1 MNHIKYTSTIVLALC
16 CTTAAFAQQKRISG
30 HVFSKA
36 DGAIVMANVVEKDK
50 SNRVIS
56 QAQTDANGNFTM
68 TIKNPNNRLEVSYI
82 GYQTARFETIGA
94 RTSFRIELHDRNSF
108 SEVNVVSKRRV
119 HSNGLEIPPKEVS
132 TATQTLNMDS
142 KQGLSFTTA
151 GEALQGEIAGLDII
165 SNSGNLGSGTSMR
178 LRGVS
183 SINGSQ
189 EPLIVVNGYPL
200 EGQDASSLDFNNLND
215 QEQFATLLQVNP
227 DDIASITVLKDA
239 ASTAKWGAKGSNG
252 VIEITTRR
260 GKRGKTKVN
269 FSYRF
274 NGAWQPDGLNMLDGP
289 GYSMMLKEAYFNPKQ
304 SDYAASIVELLY
316 LRSHPAYYENYNK
329 STDWVSAVTKFGTKN
344 SYGVNVSG
352 GGEKASFRMSAGYDH
367 ETGTIIKQSLDRFTT
382 RLALDYYVS
391 DRIKFMSEF
400 SLTYTKN
407 NKNHDNI
414 LAKAYKAMPNMAVN
428 RWEYDQVSRRYF
440 DTGEYYLMP
449 PKAGDKYRNVLL
461 PNNAAQSSYYLGDM
475 VENGNPVA
483 IANESWREQST
494 YTINP
499 QFSLEYKFLGKDE
512 ESTQLNYTA
521 EVNINAYTES
531 NSSYYPH
538 SLTSKNWTQGI
549 DLTSNSDSKHFAF
562 TSRHILMFRPLMPRD
577 HSLQML
583 GRYEIHTS
591 SSTNQNLS
599 FSGVSGGISDPTVP
613 GYLTGTGS
621 STSVQRS
628 MNALGTL
635 HYAYSSKYVF
645 DFTLRADG
653 MTKFGSGNKWGFFP
667 GVSGRWNIS
676 DEKFFQPL
684 RKYVS
689 MFAFRPSYGITGNA
703 WFGEGLIYNKYSSY
717 GYYLGTQGI
726 APDNLRLT
734 QIRWEKTKSWNL
746 GFNLNLL
753 DDLLQFDLSVYKKY
767 TSDLLMSNVRIPSS
781 TGYSNIANA
790 NVGKMENEG
799 WELYVTTK
807 PILNVGKFNVT
818 LRANVAQN
826 LNVVTEMDKNVLTSM
841 NGQFNNRNEQ
851 FVNRV
856 QIGHALGGIYGFRY
870 KGVYA
875 YDYDHNGYFQNE
887 EKNKYYD
894 GQGHVNT
901 AKVAGK
907 TSPIAR
913 DAAGNIIY
921 DKAGNPLP
929 MYFNYG
935 GVNYRFEGGDVIYED
950 INHDGQINELDIVYL
965 GSSNPKVNGGF
976 GIDFRYGRWTLK
988 TNFNFRVGNKIIN
1001 MARMVAEDMRSNN
1014 NQMASVNWRWRKN
1027 GDVTEIP
1034 RAKNATAGDSYN
1046 ALASDRYVEAAD
1058 YLRFQYM
1065 QLGYSV
1071 DAKHLKKFGL
1081 SNMTINLS
1089 ANNLFL
1095 WTKYSG
1101 VEPEHGSGG
1110 YSPAI
1115 DNQQTPNS
1123 RSFTFSLN
1131 FGF

>member
-1 MNHIKYTSTIVLALC
+1 M
-16 CTTAAFAQQKRISG
+16 
-30 HVFSKA
+30 
-36 DGAIVMANVVEKDK
+36 
-50 SNRVIS
+50 
-56 QAQTDANGNFTM
+56 
-68 TIKNPNNRLEVSYI
+68 
-82 GYQTARFETIGA
+82 
-94 RTSFRIELHDRNSF
+94 
-108 SEVNVVSKRRV
+108 
-119 HSNGLEIPPKEVS
+119 
-132 TATQTLNMDS
+132 
-142 KQGLSFTTA
+142 
-151 GEALQGEIAGLDII
+151 
-165 SNSGNLGSGTSMR
+165 
-178 LRGVS
+178 
-183 SINGSQ
+183 
-189 EPLIVVNGYPL
+189 
-200 EGQDASSLDFNNLND
+200 
-215 QEQFATLLQVNP
+215 
-227 DDIASITVLKDA
+227 
-239 ASTAKWGAKGSNG
+239 
-252 VIEITTRR
+252 
-260 GKRGKTKVN
+260 
-269 FSYRF
+269 
-274 NGAWQPDGLNMLDGP
+274 
-289 GYSMMLKEAYFNPKQ
+289 
-304 SDYAASIVELLY
+304 
-316 LRSHPAYYENYNK
+316 
-329 STDWVSAVTKFGTKN
+329 
-344 SYGVNVSG
+344 
-352 GGEKASFRMSAGYDH
+352 
-367 ETGTIIKQSLDRFTT
+367 
-382 RLALDYYVS
+382 
-391 DRIKFMSEF
+391 
-400 SLTYTKN
+400 
-407 NKNHDNI
+407 
-414 LAKAYKAMPNMAVN
+414 
-428 RWEYDQVSRRYF
+428 
-440 DTGEYYLMP
+440 
-449 PKAGDKYRNVLL
+449 
-461 PNNAAQSSYYLGDM
+461 
-475 VENGNPVA
+475 
-483 IANESWREQST
+483 
-494 YTINP
+494 
-499 QFSLEYKFLGKDE
+499 
-512 ESTQLNYTA
+512 
-521 EVNINAYTES
+521 
-531 NSSYYPH
+531 
-538 SLTSKNWTQGI
+538 TSKNWSQGV
-549 DLTSNSDSKHFAF
+549 DLTSNSDSKRFAF
-562 TSRHILMFRPLMPRD
+562 TSRHILMFRPLMPKD
-577 HSLQML
+577 HSLQVL

-599 FSGVSGGISDPTVP
+599 FSGISGGISDPTVP

-667 GVSGRWNIS
+667 GISGRWNVS

-684 RKYVS
+684 RKYVN
-689 MFAFRPSYGITGNA
+689 MLAFRPSYGITGNA

-717 GYYLGTQGI
+717 GSYLGTQGI

-767 TSDLLMSNVRIPSS
+767 TSDLLMSNVRIPST

-799 WELYVTTK
+799 WELFVTTK

-887 EKNKYYD
+887 EKNKFYD
-894 GQGHVNT
+894 GQGRVNT

-907 TSPIAR
+907 TAPIAR

-1046 ALASDRYVEAAD
+1046 ALSSDRYVEAAD

-1081 SNMTINLS
+1081 SNMTINFS

-1101 VEPEHGSGG
+1101 VEPEHASGG
-1110 YSPAI
+1110 YNPAI

>member
-1 MNHIKYTSTIVLALC
+1 
-16 CTTAAFAQQKRISG
+16 
-30 HVFSKA
+30 
-36 DGAIVMANVVEKDK
+36 
-50 SNRVIS
+50 
-56 QAQTDANGNFTM
+56 
-68 TIKNPNNRLEVSYI
+68 
-82 GYQTARFETIGA
+82 
-94 RTSFRIELHDRNSF
+94 
-108 SEVNVVSKRRV
+108 
-119 HSNGLEIPPKEVS
+119 
-132 TATQTLNMDS
+132 
-142 KQGLSFTTA
+142 
-151 GEALQGEIAGLDII
+151 
-165 SNSGNLGSGTSMR
+165 
-178 LRGVS
+178 
-183 SINGSQ
+183 
-189 EPLIVVNGYPL
+189 
-200 EGQDASSLDFNNLND
+200 
-215 QEQFATLLQVNP
+215 
-227 DDIASITVLKDA
+227 
-239 ASTAKWGAKGSNG
+239 
-252 VIEITTRR
+252 
-260 GKRGKTKVN
+260 
-269 FSYRF
+269 
-274 NGAWQPDGLNMLDGP
+274 ML
-289 GYSMMLKEAYFNPKQ
+289 
-304 SDYAASIVELLY
+304 
-316 LRSHPAYYENYNK
+316 
-329 STDWVSAVTKFGTKN
+329 
-344 SYGVNVSG
+344 
-352 GGEKASFRMSAGYDH
+352 
-367 ETGTIIKQSLDRFTT
+367 
-382 RLALDYYVS
+382 
-391 DRIKFMSEF
+391 
-400 SLTYTKN
+400 
-407 NKNHDNI
+407 
-414 LAKAYKAMPNMAVN
+414 
-428 RWEYDQVSRRYF
+428 
-440 DTGEYYLMP
+440 
-449 PKAGDKYRNVLL
+449 
-461 PNNAAQSSYYLGDM
+461 
-475 VENGNPVA
+475 
-483 IANESWREQST
+483 
-494 YTINP
+494 
-499 QFSLEYKFLGKDE
+499 
-512 ESTQLNYTA
+512 
-521 EVNINAYTES
+521 
-531 NSSYYPH
+531 
-538 SLTSKNWTQGI
+538 
-549 DLTSNSDSKHFAF
+549 
-562 TSRHILMFRPLMPRD
+562 
-577 HSLQML
+577 
-583 GRYEIHTS
+583 
-591 SSTNQNLS
+591 
-599 FSGVSGGISDPTVP
+599 
-613 GYLTGTGS
+613 
-621 STSVQRS
+621 
-628 MNALGTL
+628 
-635 HYAYSSKYVF
+635 
-645 DFTLRADG
+645 
-653 MTKFGSGNKWGFFP
+653 
-667 GVSGRWNIS
+667 
-676 DEKFFQPL
+676 
-684 RKYVS
+684 
-689 MFAFRPSYGITGNA
+689 AFRPSYGITGNA

-717 GYYLGTQGI
+717 GSYLGTQGI

-767 TSDLLMSNVRIPSS
+767 TSDLLMSNVRIPST

-799 WELYVTTK
+799 WELFVTTK

-887 EKNKYYD
+887 EKNKFYD
-894 GQGHVNT
+894 GQGRVNT

-907 TSPIAR
+907 TAPIAR

-1046 ALASDRYVEAAD
+1046 ALSSDRYVEAAD

-1081 SNMTINLS
+1081 SNMTINFS

-1101 VEPEHGSGG
+1101 VEPEHASGG
-1110 YSPAI
+1110 YNPAI

>member
-16 CTTAAFAQQKRISG
+16 CSTAAFAQQKRISG

-50 SNRVIS
+50 SNRVVS
-56 QAQTDANGNFTM
+56 ATQTDASGNFTM
-68 TIKNPNNRLEVSYI
+68 TIKNPNNRLEISYI
-82 GYQTARFETIGA
+82 GYQTERIATIGA
-94 RTSFRIELHDRNSF
+94 RTSFRIELHDRHALA
-108 SEVNVVSKRRV
+108 EVNVVSKRRV
-119 HSNGLEIPPKEVS
+119 KSNGLEIPPKEVS

-151 GEALQGEIAGLDII
+151 GEALQGEIAGLDIV

-189 EPLIVVNGYPL
+189 EPLIVLNGYPL
-200 EGQDASSLDFNNLND
+200 EGQDASSIDFNNLDNE
-215 QEQFATLLQVNP
+215 EQFATLLQVNP
-227 DDIASITVLKDA
+227 EDIASITVLKDA
-239 ASTAKWGAKGSNG
+239 ASTAKWGARGSNG

-274 NGAWQPDGLNMLDGP
+274 NGAWQPKGLNMLDGP
-289 GYSMMLKEAYFNPKQ
+289 GYSMMVKEAYFNPNQ
-304 SDYAASIVELLY
+304 SDYASSIVELLY

-329 STDWVSAVTKFGTKN
+329 NTDWVGEVTQFGTKN
-344 SYGVNVSG
+344 NYGVNVSG
-352 GGEKASFRMSAGYDH
+352 GGEKATFRMSAGYDH
-367 ETGTIIKQSLDRFTT
+367 ETGTIIKQSLDRFST

-407 NKNHDNI
+407 NKNYDNI

-428 RWEYDQVSRRYF
+428 RWEYNQETGEYF

-449 PKAGDKYRNVLL
+449 PKAGDIYRNRLL
-461 PNNAAQSSYYLGDM
+461 PNNSGLTSYYLGDM
-475 VENGNPVA
+475 VDNGNPVA
-483 IANESWREQST
+483 IAELAWKRQST

-512 ESTQLNYTA
+512 ETTQLNYTA
-521 EVNINAYTES
+521 EVNISANTES

-538 SLTSKNWTQGI
+538 QLTSLNWTRGV
-549 DLTSNSDSKHFAF
+549 DLTGSSDSKSFAF
-562 TSRHILMFRPLMPRD
+562 TTRHTLMFRPHLPGE
-577 HSLQML
+577 HSFQML
-583 GRYEIHTS
+583 GRYEIYSKTS
-591 SSTNQNLS
+591 ASQNLS
-599 FSGVSGGISDPTVP
+599 FSGISGGISDPTVP
-613 GYLTGTGS
+613 GFLTGTGS
-621 STSVQRS
+621 STSTSRN
-628 MNALGTL
+628 MNVLGTM
-635 HYAYSSKYVF
+635 HYAYGSKYVL
-645 DFTLRADG
+645 DFTMRADG

-667 GVSGRWNIS
+667 GISGRWNIS
-676 DEKFFQPL
+676 DEKFFKPL

-689 MFAFRPSYGITGNA
+689 MLAFRPGWGVTGNA
-703 WFGEGLIYNKYSSY
+703 WFGEGLIYNKYSAF
-717 GYYLGTQGI
+717 GYYLGSQGI

-734 QIRWEKTKSWNL
+734 EIRWEKTKSWNL

-753 DDLLQFDLSVYKKY
+753 DDLLQFDLSIYKKY
-767 TSDLLMSNVRIPSS
+767 TSDLLMSNVRVPST
-781 TGYSNIANA
+781 TGYQNIANA

-799 WELYVTTK
+799 WELLVTTK
-807 PILNVGKFNVT
+807 PIFKVGKFNVT

-826 LNVVTEMDKNVLTSM
+826 LNVVTEMDRSVLTAM
-841 NGQFNNRNEQ
+841 NGQFENKNEQ
-851 FVNRV
+851 YVNRV

-870 KGVYA
+870 KGIYA

-887 EKNKYYD
+887 ERNKYFD
-894 GQGHVNT
+894 AQGNVNT
-901 AKVAGK
+901 ARATGK
-907 TSPIAR
+907 TAPIAR
-913 DAAGNIIY
+913 DASGNVIY

-935 GVNYRFEGGDVIYED
+935 GTNYRFDGGDVIYED

-976 GIDFRYGRWTLK
+976 GIDFRYGRWSLK

-1034 RAKNATAGDSYN
+1034 RAKNAAAGESFN
-1046 ALASDRYVEAAD
+1046 ALASDRFVEAAD
-1058 YLRFQYM
+1058 FLRFQYL

-1071 DAKHLKKFGL
+1071 DAKKLKSIGL
-1081 SNMTINLS
+1081 SNLTINFS

-1110 YSPAI
+1110 YNPAI